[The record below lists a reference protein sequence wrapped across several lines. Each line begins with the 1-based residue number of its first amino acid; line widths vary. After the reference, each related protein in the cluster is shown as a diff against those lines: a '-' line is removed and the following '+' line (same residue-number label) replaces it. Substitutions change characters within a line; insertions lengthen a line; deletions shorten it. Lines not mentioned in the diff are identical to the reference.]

1 MNNFIRTLK
10 KIYLYL
16 LLFSIAVWLVEMI
29 LPPRRFILPVG
40 AISFALLSICSRA
53 LCFHLAKRYG
63 INIQGQHPVFEWL
76 ELKKG
81 NEEWGVATMIF
92 GMSCMITAIFFIVLY
107 WFVPRIE

>member
-53 LCFHLAKRYG
+53 LCFHLAKRHG
-63 INIQGQHPVFEWL
+63 MDIKGHSPFEWL

>member
-16 LLFSIAVWLVEMI
+16 LLFSIAVWLVEMA
-29 LPPRRFILPVG
+29 LPPKRWISAFGMV
-40 AISFALLSICSRA
+40 SFALLSIFGKV

-63 INIQGQHPVFEWL
+63 MDIKGHSPFEWL

-81 NEEWGVATMIF
+81 NKEWGVATMIF